1 MSVLTITKSNF
12 NETVLKSDKPVLL
25 DFWASWCMPCKM
37 LSPVID
43 ELAEEYPEVKFGKVN
58 VDEQGE
64 LAAKYGIAS
73 IPTLLFFRG
82 GEIVNKS
89 VGYRAKEAL
98 AELISES

>member
-1 MSVLTITKSNF
+1 MELTKSNF
-12 NETVLKSDKPVLL
+12 EKEILAHDGLCIVV
-25 DFWASWCMPCKM
+25 FRASWCMPCKM

-64 LAAKYGIAS
+64 LAVKYGIAS
-73 IPTLLFFRG
+73 IPTLLFFRN

-89 VGYRAKEAL
+89 VGYRAKEDL

>member
-1 MSVLTITKSNF
+1 MELTKSNF
-12 NETVLKSDKPVLL
+12 EKEILSNDGLCIV

-64 LAAKYGIAS
+64 LAAEYGIVS
-73 IPTLLFFRG
+73 IPTLLFFRD

-89 VGYRAKEAL
+89 VGYRAKEDL